1 MPAAAALFA
10 TTAATTTTATVGAAT
25 LAGSSL
31 TGAVAGAGAGLST
44 LASAGAALGS
54 IGFGYKQYQAGK
66 EAAKTQQAMEGLRAQ
81 RSQLQALREA
91 QIQRAM
97 LTQRSAVSGSMD
109 SSGFAGGMS
118 SIGSQLAGN
127 QMFANQMT
135 GFGRQLAGQQQTM
148 NRFGALSQLSGQ
160 VAQFGMSDVGSN
172 YINSFGRGS

>member
-1 MPAAAALFA
+1 MCDPVTAFLTSVGTSLGATGTAAAGTAAAAGGISASTALVA
-10 TTAATTTTATVGAAT
+10 AGTAASV
-25 LAGSSL
+25 
-31 TGAVAGAGAGLST
+31 
-44 LASAGAALGS
+44 
-54 IGFGYKQYQAGK
+54 GFGYKQYQAGK

-148 NRFGALSQLSGQ
+148 QRYGALSQLSGQ